1 MRYICCSIFLM
12 LLVCCLTVAGQNP
25 FNGNFETI
33 KNGVP
38 QGWDLTYKNQNKY
51 IVKLDSTISRQGRFA
66 VSLEATPA
74 ERSGAILYPIEERFE
89 GKSLILIGSLKT
101 IDVAEGFAGLWIR
114 TADADGKTISYENMA
129 GQALTG
135 TNDWK
140 EYMVQ
145 VPYDGREV
153 TNINIGA
160 VLAGKGKIWV
170 DSIRLYIDDTPI
182 SEARLIKAPL
192 YKALADKAHDAAS
205 GIDTI
210 KVNKSNLKYL
220 ALLGELWGF
229 LKYHHLAIANG
240 DYNLDSELFKI
251 LPKVV
256 VCDNDKDF
264 SRMMEIW
271 VDKLSTNT
279 SSEPKEAAQDDSVL
293 VYPDYGSIFRNKVF
307 SNVLVT
313 KLKYIKE
320 SCRNTDNFYVG
331 DLVNADHSSFK
342 HERKYDSKTYPDA
355 GQRLLAVYRYWSMIQ
370 YFNPNKHL
378 LSKRWDTILPGFVSE
393 IAQASNANEY
403 ANTIVKMVSNIN
415 DSHAF
420 IRSAV
425 YERGLGKYKLPI
437 KAQFIERKLVITG
450 NVVDSVKTSGSLHTG
465 DIIISINGR
474 KTSELINQ
482 YIPLTPASNRAA
494 ALRDIISTYLF
505 RSKDS
510 TFKLEVI
517 RNDKRSKL
525 IVNGVET
532 SNTYTY
538 LPSVSQ
544 KQPYRLINPNIG
556 YIYCGGY
563 KNTDLDSIKLKFN
576 GTKGIIVDMRGYQ
589 VDEMASTLAAYFKS
603 QPGIFIKF
611 SKRSIDR
618 PGLFVAMP
626 GDQIGSRSA
635 DNYKGR
641 VVVLV
646 NELTQS
652 NAEFVAMAIQS
663 GNNTTTIGSS
673 SAGANGNI
681 TPIDLPGGIRT
692 WMSGL
697 GVYYPDGTNAQ
708 RAGVKIDQIV
718 RPTIGGLKAEKDE
731 VLDAAIRDIAT
742 STK

>member
-12 LLVCCLTVAGQNP
+12 LLVCCLTVVGQNQ
-25 FNGNFETI
+25 FNGNFEI
-33 KNGVP
+33 INDGVP

-51 IVKLDSTISRQGRFA
+51 VVKLDSTISRQGRFS
-66 VSLEATPA
+66 VSVEATAA
-74 ERSGAILYPIEERFE
+74 ERSGAILYPIEERFD

-101 IDVAEGFAGLWIR
+101 KDVAEGFAGLWIR
-114 TADADGKTISYENMA
+114 TIDANGKTISYENMA
-129 GQALTG
+129 GQTLTG
-135 TNDWK
+135 TSDWK

-145 VPYDGREV
+145 VPYDGREIS
-153 TNINIGA
+153 NINIGA

-170 DSIRLYIDDTPI
+170 DSIRLYVDDKPI
-182 SEARLIKAPL
+182 SEARLMKAPF
-192 YKALADKAHDAAS
+192 YKALADRELDANS

-210 KVNKSNLKYL
+210 PVSKSNLKYL
-220 ALLGELWGF
+220 TLLGELWGF
-229 LKYHHLAIANG
+229 LKYHHPAIANG
-240 DYNLDSELFKI
+240 DYNWDAELFRI
-251 LPKVV
+251 LPNVI

-264 SRMMEIW
+264 SRMMENW
-271 VDKLSTNT
+271 VDKLGTNI
-279 SSEPKEAAQDDSVL
+279 SSEPREAAKDDSVL
-293 VYPDYGSIFRNKVF
+293 VYPEYGSLFKNKVF

-313 KLKYIKE
+313 KLKYIKDY
-320 SCRNTDNFYVG
+320 CRNTDNFYVG
-331 DLVNADHSSFK
+331 DLVDADHSSFK

-378 LSKRWDTILPGFVSE
+378 LSKRWYTVLPAFVSE
-393 IAQASNANEY
+393 IAQASSAHAY
-403 ANTIVKMVSNIN
+403 VNTMVKMISSIN

-420 IRSAV
+420 IRSTI
-425 YERGLGKYKLPI
+425 YEQNLGKYRLPV
-437 KAQFIERKLVITG
+437 KGQFLQGKLVITS
-450 NVVDSVKTSGSLHTG
+450 NVVDSLNRTSNLKTG
-465 DIIISINGR
+465 DVIISINGK

-482 YIPLTPASNRAA
+482 YLPLTPASNRAA

-510 TFKLEVI
+510 TFKLEVL
-517 RNDKRSKL
+517 RNNKRTKL
-525 IVNGVET
+525 IINGVQT

-538 LPSVSQ
+538 LPSASQ

-563 KNTDLDSIKLKFN
+563 KNTDLDSIKLKFK
-576 GTKGIIVDMRGYQ
+576 GTKGIIVDMRGYP

-611 SKRSIDR
+611 AKRSITR
-618 PGLFVAMP
+618 PGLFVGMP

-635 DNYKGR
+635 ENYKGK

-692 WMSGL
+692 WISGL

-708 RAGVKIDQIV
+708 RAGVKVDQIV
-718 RPTIGGLKAEKDE
+718 RPAIQGLEAGEDE
-731 VLDAAIRDIAT
+731 ILNVAIRDITT
-742 STK
+742 SIK

>member
-1 MRYICCSIFLM
+1 M

-25 FNGNFETI
+25 FNGNFEI
-33 KNGVP
+33 IRNGVP

-51 IVKLDSTISRQGRFA
+51 IVKLDSAISRQGRFS
-66 VSLEATPA
+66 VSMEATSA
-74 ERSGAILYPIEERFE
+74 ERSGAIIYPIEERFE

-101 IDVAEGFAGLWIR
+101 TDVADGFAGLWIR
-114 TADADGKTISYENMA
+114 TADAYGKTISYENMEE
-129 GQALTG
+129 QTLIG

-140 EYMVQ
+140 EYMIQ
-145 VPYDGREV
+145 VPYDGQEV
-153 TNINIGA
+153 ANIDIGA

-170 DSIRLYIDDTPI
+170 DSIRLYVDEKPI
-182 SEARLIKAPL
+182 SEARLMKAPF
-192 YKALADKAHDAAS
+192 YKALADRELDANS
-205 GIDTI
+205 GIDT
-210 KVNKSNLKYL
+210 VPVSKSNLKYL

-229 LKYHHLAIANG
+229 LKYHHPAIANG
-240 DYNLDSELFKI
+240 DYNWDSELFRI
-251 LPKVV
+251 LPSVI

-264 SRMMEIW
+264 SRMMENW
-271 VDKLSTNT
+271 VDKLGTNI
-279 SSEPKEAAQDDSVL
+279 SSEPKKAVLNDSVL
-293 VYPDYGSIFRNKVF
+293 VNPEYGTIFKNKVF
-307 SNVLVT
+307 SKILVT
-313 KLKYIKE
+313 KLNYIKDY
-320 SCRNTDNFYVG
+320 CRNTHNFYVG

-342 HERKYDSKTYPDA
+342 HERKYDSKSYPDA

-378 LSKRWDTILPGFVSE
+378 LSKRWDSVLPVFVSE
-393 IAQASNANEY
+393 IAQASNAHAY
-403 ANTIVKMVSNIN
+403 VNTMVKMISCIN

-420 IRSAV
+420 IQSTI
-425 YERGLGKYKLPI
+425 YEQSLGKYRLPV
-437 KAQFIERKLVITG
+437 KGQFIQGKVVITS
-450 NVVDSVKTSGSLHTG
+450 NVVDSLNRSRNLITG
-465 DIIISINGR
+465 DIIISINGK

-482 YIPLTPASNRAA
+482 YLPLTPASNRAA
-494 ALRDIISTYLF
+494 ALRDMISTYLF

-510 TFKLEVI
+510 TFILDVL
-517 RNDKRSKL
+517 RNKKHTKL
-525 IVNGVET
+525 IINGLET
-532 SNTYTY
+532 SNTYAY
-538 LPSVSQ
+538 LPIASQ
-544 KQPYRLINPNIG
+544 KQPYRLINPSIG

-563 KNTDLDSIKLKFN
+563 KNTDLDSIKLKFK
-576 GTKGIIVDMRGYQ
+576 GTKGIIVDMRGYP
-589 VDEMASTLAAYFKS
+589 VDEMASTLAAYFKA

-611 SKRSIDR
+611 SKRSITR

-635 DNYKGR
+635 DNYKGK

-708 RAGVKIDQIV
+708 RTGVKVDQIV
-718 RPTIGGLKAEKDE
+718 RPTIQGLKTGEDE
-731 VLDAAIRDIAT
+731 ILKVAISDITT
-742 STK
+742 SIK

>member
-12 LLVCCLTVAGQNP
+12 LLVCCLSVAGQNP
-25 FNGNFETI
+25 FNGNFEI
-33 KNGVP
+33 IRNGVP

-51 IVKLDSTISRQGRFA
+51 IVKLDSAISRQGRFS
-66 VSLEATPA
+66 VSMEATSA
-74 ERSGAILYPIEERFE
+74 ERSGAIIYPIKERFE

-101 IDVAEGFAGLWIR
+101 IDVADGFAGLWIR
-114 TADADGKTISYENMA
+114 TADAYGKTISYENMEE
-129 GQALTG
+129 QTLNG

-140 EYMVQ
+140 EYMIQ
-145 VPYDGREV
+145 VPYDGQEV
-153 TNINIGA
+153 ANINIGA

-170 DSIRLYIDDTPI
+170 DSIRLYVDDKPI
-182 SEARLIKAPL
+182 SEARLMKAPF
-192 YKALADKAHDAAS
+192 YKALADRELDANS
-205 GIDTI
+205 GIDT
-210 KVNKSNLKYL
+210 VPVSKSNLKYL

-229 LKYHHLAIANG
+229 LKYHHPAVANG
-240 DYNLDSELFKI
+240 DYNWDSELFRI
-251 LPKVV
+251 LPNVI

-264 SRMMEIW
+264 SRMMENW
-271 VDKLSTNT
+271 VDKLGTSI
-279 SSEPKEAAQDDSVL
+279 SSEPKEAAQDDSVV
-293 VYPDYGSIFRNKVF
+293 VYPEYGSIFENKVF

-313 KLKYIKE
+313 KLKYIKDY
-320 SCRNTDNFYVG
+320 CRNTNNFYVG
-331 DLVNADHSSFK
+331 DLVDADHSSFK
-342 HERKYDSKTYPDA
+342 HERKYDNKSYPDA

-370 YFNPNKHL
+370 YFDPNKHL
-378 LSKRWDTILPGFVSE
+378 LSKRWYTVLPDFVSE
-393 IAQASNANEY
+393 IAQASNAHAY
-403 ANTIVKMVSNIN
+403 VNTMVKMISSIN

-420 IRSAV
+420 IRSTI
-425 YERGLGKYKLPI
+425 YEQSLGKYRLPV
-437 KAQFIERKLVITG
+437 KGQFIHGKLVISS
-450 NVVDSVKTSGSLHTG
+450 NVVDSLNRSRNLKIG
-465 DIIISINGR
+465 DVIISINGK

-482 YIPLTPASNRAA
+482 YFPLTPASNRSA

-505 RSKDS
+505 RSRDS
-510 TFKLEVI
+510 TFNLDI
-517 RNDKRSKL
+517 LRNNKHLKL
-525 IVNGVET
+525 IINGLET

-538 LPSVSQ
+538 LPSASQ

-563 KNTDLDSIKLKFN
+563 KNTDLDSIKLKFK
-576 GTKGIIVDMRGYQ
+576 GTKGIIVDMRGYP

-611 SKRSIDR
+611 SKRSINR
-618 PGLFVAMP
+618 PGLFVATS
-626 GDQIGSRSA
+626 GDPIGSRSA
-635 DNYKGR
+635 DHYKGK

-692 WMSGL
+692 WISGL

-708 RAGVKIDQIV
+708 RAGVKVDQIV
-718 RPTIGGLKAEKDE
+718 RPTIQGLEAGEDE
-731 VLDAAIRDIAT
+731 ILNVAIRDITT
-742 STK
+742 SIK

>member
-1 MRYICCSIFLM
+1 MRFICCATFL
-12 LLVCCLTVAGQNP
+12 LLLICCLTVAGQNP
-25 FNGNFETI
+25 FNGNFEII

-51 IVKLDSTISRQGRFA
+51 IVKLDSTTSRQGRFA
-66 VSLEATPA
+66 VSMEATSA

-101 IDVAEGFAGLWIR
+101 LNVAEGFAGLWIR
-114 TADADGKTISYENMA
+114 TADADGKTISYENMEE
-129 GQALTG
+129 QALIG

-153 TNINIGA
+153 TNISIGA

-170 DSIRLYIDDTPI
+170 DSIRLYVDDSPI
-182 SEARLIKAPL
+182 STAKLMKAPL

-210 KVNKSNLKYL
+210 QVTKSNLKYL

-229 LKYHHLAIANG
+229 LKYHHPAIANG
-240 DYNLDSELFKI
+240 DYNWDSELFKI
-251 LPKVV
+251 LPNVI

-264 SRMMEIW
+264 SLMMENW
-271 VDKLSTNT
+271 VDRLSPNI
-279 SSEPKEAAQDDSVL
+279 SSEPKEAAKVDSVL
-293 VYPDYGSIFRNKVF
+293 VYPDYGSLFRKKVL
-307 SNVLVT
+307 SNHLVT
-313 KLKYIKE
+313 KLKYIKQY
-320 SCRNTDNFYVG
+320 SRNTDNFYVG

-342 HERKYDSKTYPDA
+342 HERKYDSKTFPDA

-370 YFNPNKHL
+370 YFNPNKHI
-378 LSKRWDTILPGFVSE
+378 LSKHWDTVLPAFVSE

-403 ANTIVKMVSNIN
+403 ANTIVKMATSIN

-420 IRSAV
+420 IRSRV
-425 YERGLGKYKLPI
+425 YEQGLGNYKLPV
-437 KAQFIERKLVITG
+437 KAQFIEEKLVITS
-450 NVVDSVKTSGSLHTG
+450 NVGDSVKTSGRLNAG

-482 YIPLTPASNRAA
+482 YIPLTPASNRPA

-510 TFKLEVI
+510 TFRLEVL
-517 RNDKRSKL
+517 RNNELTKL
-525 IVNGVET
+525 FVNGVQT

-544 KQPYRLINPNIG
+544 KQPYRLINPDIG

-563 KNTDLDSIKLKFN
+563 KNTDLDSIKLKFE
-576 GTKGIIVDMRGYQ
+576 GTKGIIVDMRGYP

-603 QPGIFIKF
+603 QQGIFIKF

-618 PGLFVAMP
+618 PGLFVVMP
-626 GDQIGSRSA
+626 GDQIGSRSG

-652 NAEFVAMAIQS
+652 NAEYVTMALQS
-663 GNNTTTIGSS
+663 GTNTTTIGSS

-718 RPTIGGLKAEKDE
+718 RPTISGVKAGRDE
-731 VLDAAIRDIAT
+731 VLDAAIREITT
-742 STK
+742 SIK